1 MHASIRFGRVG
12 GVEIGAHW
20 TWLLIF
26 GLFVWS
32 LGGAV
37 FPSENP
43 GLSDATYAVM
53 AVVAAVLFFA
63 SLVLHELGHA
73 TTARREGMEIEGITL
88 WVFGG
93 VAKFKGM
100 FPSAGAEFRIAIAG
114 PLVSLVIGGS
124 LVALGELV
132 HLPTAVD
139 GVVTWLG
146 RINLI
151 LLAFNMLPAL
161 PLDGGRVLR
170 SLIWRS
176 TGDFTTATRIAGA
189 LGQGFGRVMIAGGIA
204 LALLAGAPGG
214 LWFALIGW
222 FLTTAA
228 GAEASLA
235 TMREALA
242 GLTVADAMAAG
253 PVVAQAEASL
263 ATFVGEV
270 FARSRHAAYPV
281 ITADGTV
288 VGLLSFKDVGAVPPD
303 AWERTTVRDVARPLE
318 DTLVVAPGDSLGD
331 VAIELTQTSPGR
343 ALVLDG
349 DRLAGLLSIT
359 DVSRLLELHRQGRA
373 PPRPTPSVRAA

>member
-151 LLAFNMLPAL
+151 LLAFNMVPAL

-242 GLTVADAMAAG
+242 GLTVADAMAPG

-288 VGLLSFKDVGAVPPD
+288 VGLLSFKDVSAVP
-303 AWERTTVRDVARPLE
+303 AEEWERTTVRDVARPLE
-318 DTLVVAPGDSLGD
+318 DTLVVAPGDPLGD
-331 VAIELTQTSPGR
+331 VAIELTQASPGR

-349 DRLAGLLSIT
+349 GRLAGLLSIT
-359 DVSRLLELHRQGRA
+359 DVSRLLELHRHGRG
-373 PPRPTPSVRAA
+373 PSRPTPSVRAA